1 MANIYTNAFYDLTT
15 TVKTDVYTCPAGSRV
30 IIQNIQLT
38 CESGTTQ
45 VQVYIYD
52 NSAATEYEISHVS
65 VGANTTVNLAKG
77 PVILEENDI
86 LRIMANSANVVSGM
100 LSILEINRSDQ
111 NG

>member
-1 MANIYTNAFYDLTT
+1 MANIYKNAFFDLTT
-15 TVKTDVYTCPAGSRV
+15 TDKIDIYTCPAGSRV

-45 VQVYIYD
+45 VQAYIYD

-77 PVILEENDI
+77 PIVLEENDV
-86 LRIMANSANVVSGM
+86 LRIEANSANVVSGTV
-100 LSILEINRSDQ
+100 SILEINRSDE